1 MIEAYDGPVPAPD
14 DPTTSELLDQV
25 HAVLT
30 RYVVLPSPA
39 AADAV
44 VLWVA
49 ATHALAAFQ
58 HAPRLAIKSPEKRC
72 GKSRL
77 LDVIAGLSHRPL
89 LSVNATVPAIF
100 RAIGQDAPPTLLI
113 DEADTLWGTKRAAEQ
128 NEDLRALVNA
138 GHQRGR
144 PALRCVGPQQT
155 PTEFAT
161 FAMCALAGIGDL
173 PDTITDRAIN
183 VTMRRRR
190 ADESVSTFRTRRDGP
205 VLEDLRRQ
213 LQVWAPGM
221 IEALTVAEPVMP
233 VEDRAAD
240 TWEPL
245 VAIADLA
252 GDGWAARARAAC
264 VRLTSEADADD
275 EEASLNTRLL
285 SDVRSIFTAR
295 GASFLSSADLIEQ
308 LKLIEEAPWGE
319 WDLNPRKLAL
329 RLKEYA
335 KPSHNTA
342 KTARGYRIED
352 LTDAFLRYLRP
363 ESSEASRPAEYRE
376 NLPDAFP
383 APDGSTRPDAATRPV
398 ENPAIPGKRHV
409 RTVTDAPSGR
419 MRPCP
424 QCGRPFGTQQSLH
437 RPPGTPGR
445 CDECGRLQGVA
456 S

>member
-1 MIEAYDGPVPAPD
+1 MSSDYYDGPVPAPD
-14 DPTTSELLDQV
+14 DPSTGELLD
-25 HAVLT
+25 HLHTVLT
-30 RYVVLPSPA
+30 RYVVLPSPQ

-44 VLWVA
+44 VLWIA
-49 ATHALAAFQ
+49 ATHTLAAFQ

-77 LDVIAGLSHRPL
+77 LDVIAGLCHRPL

-100 RAIGQDAPPTLLI
+100 RSIGDDVPPTLLI

-161 FAMCALAGIGDL
+161 FAMAALAGIGAL

-183 VTMRRRR
+183 ITMRRRR
-190 ADESVSTFRTRRDGP
+190 TDESVSTFRTRRDGP
-205 VLEDLRRQ
+205 VLDDLRGQ
-213 LQVWAPGM
+213 LARWAPGM
-221 IEALTVAEPVMP
+221 IKALSEAEPVMP

-245 VAIADLA
+245 VAVADLA

-264 VRLTSEADADD
+264 VKLTTEADADD

-285 SDVRSIFTAR
+285 SDVRAAFAAA
-295 GASFLSSADLIEQ
+295 GVSFLPAADLIARLQQVED
-308 LKLIEEAPWGE
+308 APWSD

-329 RLKEYA
+329 RLKHFGI
-335 KPSHNTA
+335 KPGHNTA

-352 LTDAFLRYLRP
+352 LTDAFVRYLRP
-363 ESSEASRPAEYRE
+363 DTSEASKTPQSRE
-376 NLPDAFP
+376 NLADASRT
-383 APDGSTRPDAATRPV
+383 PDGSTRPDVATRPV
-398 ENPAIPGKRHV
+398 ENPAIPGNRQV
-409 RTVTDAPSGR
+409 RTVADAPTA
-419 MRPCP
+419 RPCP
-424 QCGRPFGTQQSLH
+424 GCGKPFGTDLGSH
-437 RPPGTPGR
+437 TPPGTPDR
-445 CDECGRLQGVA
+445 CDECGRVRAVA

>member
-49 ATHALAAFQ
+49 ATHTLAAFQ

-77 LDVIAGLSHRPL
+77 LDVIAGLCHRPL

-100 RAIGQDAPPTLLI
+100 RSIGEDVPPTLLI

-205 VLEDLRRQ
+205 VLDDLRRQ
-213 LQVWAPGM
+213 LQLWAPSM
-221 IEALTVAEPVMP
+221 IAGLADAEPVMP

-264 VRLTSEADADD
+264 LQLTSEADADD

-285 SDVRSIFTAR
+285 SDVRSIFTKL
-295 GASFLSSADLIEQ
+295 GATFVPAADLIGQ
-308 LKLIEEAPWGE
+308 LKVIEDAPWDE

-329 RLKEYA
+329 RLKHFDVRPKRNPA
-335 KPSHNTA
+335 G
-342 KTARGYRIED
+342 TARGYRIED
-352 LTDAFLRYLRP
+352 LDDAFVRYLRP
-363 ESSEASRPAEYRE
+363 NPSEASGPAESRAILSDTS
-376 NLPDAFP
+376 NPSDT
-383 APDGSTRPDAATRPV
+383 STRQSAPTRQTDSPT
-398 ENPAIPGKRHV
+398 GTRKLTGLTH
-409 RTVTDAPSGR
+409 TDAPTG
-419 MRPCP
+419 RPCP
-424 QCGRPFGTQQSLH
+424 GCGKPFGVDADAWV
-437 RPPGTPGR
+437 PPYTAGR
-445 CDECGRLQGVA
+445 CDECGRVQAVA

>member
-30 RYVVLPSPA
+30 RYVVLPSPQ

-44 VLWVA
+44 VLWIA

-245 VAIADLA
+245 IAIADLA
-252 GDGWAARARAAC
+252 GEPWATRARAAC
-264 VRLTSEADADD
+264 VKLTSEADADD

-285 SDVRSIFTAR
+285 SDVRAAFTP
-295 GASFLSSADLIEQ
+295 GVTFLSAADLIARLQ
-308 LKLIEEAPWGE
+308 LVEDAPWGE
-319 WDLNPRKLAL
+319 WDLNAHRLAR
-329 RLKEYA
+329 RLKHFDV
-335 KPSHNTA
+335 KPERNPA
-342 KTARGYRIED
+342 GTARGYRIED
-352 LTDAFLRYLRP
+352 LTDAFTRYLRP
-363 ESSEASRPAEYRE
+363 KASEPSDPSESRAILSDTSEAS
-376 NLPDAFP
+376 DASIRQTTP
-383 APDGSTRPDAATRPV
+383 NRQTDSPTETRQLTVLTGSDGPTARKCADCDSTDVVAGRVRCAQHLATFR
-398 ENPAIPGKRHV
+398 ATGGK
-409 RTVTDAPSGR
+409 
-419 MRPCP
+419 
-424 QCGRPFGTQQSLH
+424 
-437 RPPGTPGR
+437 
-445 CDECGRLQGVA
+445 VA
-456 S
+456 R